1 MIIGFLIDR
10 KRLQVSKNNFLFA
23 MRRATSL
30 LRAPAIRN
38 TARHV
43 ATKTPNSGQHHAIG
57 RNRLIERIF
66 ASIWT
71 IPTLAYSR
79 DLLRTFAV
87 PSPYLGRFMFGFRY
101 EIRG

>member
-30 LRAPAIRN
+30 LRAPAIHN

-43 ATKTPNSGQHHAIG
+43 ATKTPNSGLHHAIG

-66 ASIWT
+66 ASIGA

-79 DLLRTFAV
+79 YHRPTFAL
-87 PSPYLGRFMFGFRY
+87 PSPYLRRFILGFRY